1 MINCMKKALVFLWL
15 FIASSSW
22 IYSQSVNTDQHDTE
36 KDIYLNWHLKSP
48 DKDLIYG
55 AEVDKAYET
64 LLQNKKSTTVIVAVI
79 DGGIDINHEDL
90 KDNIWIN
97 TDEIPGNGIDDDQ
110 NGYVDDINGW
120 NYLGNSN
127 GENIDYENLEIT
139 RIYKTYK
146 ESFEGEKLSNIHQ
159 SEKELFHLYERA
171 RDLYLKELKTAQT
184 TKQQIDNF
192 ESNYYAADRLIKSIL
207 NKETYDF
214 ADLERIDSKDKDT
227 KRSVRFMKILVKNNF
242 SISMVDEFRKLNNE
256 ELDYHLNVDFNPRKI
271 IDDNIEEL
279 TPGYG
284 NNNVYGPESEHGTFV
299 AGIIAAVRN
308 NNIGIDGIASDVKIM
323 ALKAIPNGDERDKD
337 VANAIRYAADNGARI
352 INMSFGK
359 ELSPQ
364 KNLVDDAVLY
374 AQEKGVLLVHAAGN
388 ESLNLDKETH
398 YPVKITTSGIT
409 IESWITVGATS
420 MDANLDFVADF
431 SNYGK
436 NSVDLFAPGVAIK
449 SLAPENNYGIMDGT
463 SFSSPVVSGVAAIV
477 WSYYPELTAKEVKNI
492 ILSSTNTYSDL
503 KVKKPN
509 QTSRRNKK
517 TNFSELSSSAGIVS
531 SYKALQNAEKLHNQ

>member
-1 MINCMKKALVFLWL
+1 MKKVLVLLWL
-15 FIASSSW
+15 FITSFSW
-22 IYSQSVNTDQHDTE
+22 IYSQSVNTDQPNTE

-97 TDEIPGNGIDDDQ
+97 TDEIPGNGIDDDL

-120 NYLGNSN
+120 NYLGTSN

-139 RIYKTYK
+139 RIYKAYK
-146 ESFEGEKLSNIHQ
+146 ERFEGNKLSNIPE
-159 SEKELFHLYERA
+159 SEKELFHLYEQA
-171 RDLYLKELKTAQT
+171 RDLYLKQLKTAQK

-214 ADLERIDSKDKDT
+214 ADLEKIDPKDKDT
-227 KRSVRFMKILVKNNF
+227 KRSVRFMKILLKNNF
-242 SISMVDEFRKLNNE
+242 SINMIDEFRRYNNE
-256 ELDYHLNVDFNPRKI
+256 ELDYHLNVDFNPRNI

-299 AGIIAAVRN
+299 AGIIAAARN

-364 KNLVDDAVLY
+364 KKLVDDAVLY

-388 ESLNLDKETH
+388 ESLNLDRETH
-398 YPVKITTSGIT
+398 YPVKLTTSGIT
-409 IESWITVGATS
+409 IENWITVGATS

-436 NSVDLFAPGVAIK
+436 NSVDLFAPGVGIK

-463 SFSSPVVSGVAAIV
+463 SFSSPVVSGVAALV
-477 WSYYPELTAKEVKNI
+477 WSYYPYLTAKELKNI
-492 ILSSTNTYSDL
+492 ILSSTNVYSDL
-503 KVKKPN
+503 KVKLPN
-509 QTSRRNKK
+509 QTSRRSKK
-517 TNFSELSSSAGIVS
+517 TNFGKLSATSGIVS
-531 SYKALQNAEKLHNQ
+531 TYKALQNAETVYNK